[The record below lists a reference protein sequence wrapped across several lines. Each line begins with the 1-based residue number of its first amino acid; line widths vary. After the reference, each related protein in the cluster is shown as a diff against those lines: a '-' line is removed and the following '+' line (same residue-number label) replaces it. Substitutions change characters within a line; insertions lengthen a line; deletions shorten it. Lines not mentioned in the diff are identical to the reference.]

1 MQRTHEQPLRGLP
14 RELRDMIW
22 RFALTV
28 DDVPFRK
35 PSESKKPNVGCLAV
49 PHLLSPLSRL
59 NDTRYDPLH
68 LRLFLTNRQMFAET
82 SLVFYSCNEFTTS
95 VMSLNHSTFNANIRR
110 NVRRVRLET
119 QLWQAIVQR
128 NTSPLRD
135 IHLSFVNHKLE
146 LLTITMPSE
155 PPSLPVLVKGQ
166 DLAVTPC
173 LAVDLVDCM
182 LKGFIKH
189 IRLLY
194 PVPTGFL
201 TPTHFWTIKVLYKG
215 KTAVKGE
222 VGRILNTAWWNTD
235 RGKYAE
241 VLYRLRDVPDQNF
254 IARFG
259 DGTFAR
265 LPRGNAVIV
274 LSRIEDE
281 PVEKKKKTVPRPRV
295 CIVGP
300 NSHLKRRLPWN
311 PDVADPRPNKIPRLK
326 LPAYL
331 AFSESRSHKMPQRAV
346 QERFKGKSNE
356 IRRLAND
363 RGSSL
368 AQIPRETY
376 HWQQHPNHG
385 I

>member
-1 MQRTHEQPLRGLP
+1 MQRTHEQPFRGLP

-28 DDVPFRK
+28 DNVPFRK
-35 PSESKKPNVGCLAV
+35 PSESEKPNVGCLDV
-49 PHLLSPLSRL
+49 PHLLSPFSRM
-59 NDTRYDPLH
+59 NNTRSDPLH
-68 LRLFLTNRQMFAET
+68 LRFFLTNKQMYAET
-82 SLVFYSCNEFTTS
+82 SRIFYSCNEFTTD
-95 VMSLNHSTFNANIRR
+95 VMSLTHSKFNANIRR

-119 QLWQAIVQR
+119 RPWQAILQR
-128 NTSPLRD
+128 YSPPLRD
-135 IHLSFVNHKLE
+135 IHLSFTSHKIE

-155 PPSLPVLVKGQ
+155 PPALPALVKGEN
-166 DLAVTPC
+166 LAVTPS
-173 LAVDLVDCM
+173 LALDLVDCM
-182 LKGFIKH
+182 LNGFIKR

-194 PVPTGFL
+194 PIPTGYLTPKQFL
-201 TPTHFWTIKVLYKG
+201 TIKILRRGKSAVAKHLGNTLDTAWWNADGRKYAKVLYKIRDAP
-215 KTAVKGE
+215 K
-222 VGRILNTAWWNTD
+222 NTL
-235 RGKYAE
+235 
-241 VLYRLRDVPDQNF
+241 V
-254 IARFG
+254 ARFG
-259 DGTFAR
+259 DGSFAR

-281 PVEKKKKTVPRPRV
+281 PVEEKETVPRPRV

-311 PDVADPRPNKIPRLK
+311 PEAADPRPNKISRLK

-346 QERFKGKSNE
+346 QERFKGKSNQ
-356 IRRLAND
+356 IRRLVND

-368 AQIPRETY
+368 AQIPREIY
-376 HWQQHPNHG
+376 RWQQHPNHG